1 MTWYSPLSIGPALI
15 VSLVAASPAAAKE
28 TSEKPAAAAAEPAAE
43 PAADPAADPAGYF
56 RFDYDS
62 YGLQLWV
69 GATHRIGG
77 VEIYSDVYVTD
88 SFGEVDVGPQ
98 LRLGDLTLVLTAGPI
113 YDFSTQSVVAI
124 VAPFL
129 TTVYDHPRLYFE
141 SWLQWTFAS
150 PFAEGE
156 EDLFHT
162 RNFLLYKLNESLW
175 AGPQVE
181 LNYGMTQA
189 DDVVSLPVGGQ
200 LSVGYGKDNRLSL
213 FLGYE
218 TREQIDSDT
227 GAPMDSDRLAGRV
240 TFIRL
245 W

>member
-1 MTWYSPLSIGPALI
+1 MTWHAPLSIASGLL
-15 VSLVAASPAAAKE
+15 VSLVAASPAVAKE
-28 TSEKPAAAAAEPAAE
+28 TSGSPPGEPAAKPPTE
-43 PAADPAADPAGYF
+43 AGDSTAGYF

-69 GATHRIGG
+69 GATHQIGG

-98 LRLGDLTLVLTAGPI
+98 LRLGDLTLVLTAGPM

-129 TTVYDHPRLYFE
+129 TTVYDHRRVYIE
-141 SWLQWTFAS
+141 SWLQWTFGS
-150 PFAEGE
+150 PFADGA

-162 RNFLLYKLNESLW
+162 RNFLLYKLSQSLW

-181 LNYGMTQA
+181 LNYGMAQA
-189 DDVVSLPVGGQ
+189 DEVVSLPVGGQ

-218 TREQIDSDT
+218 TREQIDPDT